1 MTEVTN
7 GQIDPAHYGPTGDIA
22 RNIASYCQGNARAHV
37 YTAAFAALTT
47 AQSEAAEL
55 RKEVERLKAELERR
69 DANENRNCINWGPCS
84 RHDKSMADPDYY
96 QPVSA
101 RAALKEIQHEG

>member
-22 RNIASYCQGNARAHV
+22 RHIASYCQGNARAHV

-47 AQSEAAEL
+47 AQAEAEALRSLLAEIVPPKL
-55 RKEVERLKAELERR
+55 IGESHDPYPEGKTTIIMDWDWLKRT
-69 DANENRNCINWGPCS
+69 
-84 RHDKSMADPDYY
+84 
-96 QPVSA
+96 
-101 RAALKEIQHEG
+101 RAALSKGPTQ